1 MSTPKSLF
9 SKYGAMWEKDTNA
22 LAIELACIGLGG
34 QWTNKAGVKC
44 GAGLFEH
51 FMNVRKLLWPD
62 RYRHRWT
69 DLIYQSY
76 VKNMVTILMGCG
88 SSQKTSG
95 ACELILIDYWSRPH
109 DTMVLLS
116 TTTVAKLD
124 SAIFSEVKMLFES
137 ARQIYGWLPGNV
149 IDSKHAIVT
158 DDLEE
163 KETRDMRK
171 GIVGKACFVGNKYV
185 GLGTFAG
192 LKQKRI
198 RFVADELQFMAST
211 FLDCLPNMFQSAGL
225 DAAGDPDVKV
235 IGSGN
240 PKHDPSDMLSVAAE
254 PVSGWPSVAGITKT
268 TVWPIKFHRGE
279 CINLIGTDSPNFDVP
294 EGVRPPYDQLI
305 SRNTIAMVEKRW
317 GKNSMQYYSQCE
329 GKMMMNMVGNRVIT
343 KDLCDQHRAFD
354 NVVWSDNNQMR
365 VGFLDP
371 SYSANGDRCVWGW
384 LEFGINVEG
393 KMILSFGGYKIIPF
407 AAVSN
412 TTPEDQ
418 IAHFVQREASH
429 LVIEPVNIAYDS
441 TGKGTIGAAF
451 ARVFGDEVPMPVYF
465 GGNPTARPVRHDLYV
480 MEKDGTKRLKRCDEE
495 YRKFVSELWFAS
507 RNVIE
512 CGQMRNLPEEV
523 AREGY
528 MREYALAPG
537 GKIEVETKA
546 DTKERMGC
554 SPDLYDAFVTG
565 IEIARQR
572 GFVIERLGEDII
584 ESKSEDDYF
593 AAEATKYQAAI
604 KSKLLNHV

>member
-1 MSTPKSLF
+1 MSTLKTTFL
-9 SKYGAMWEKDTNA
+9 KYGDSWWEGINP
-22 LAIELACIGLGG
+22 LQLELRAISKGG
-34 QWTNKAGVKC
+34 RWKNREGAEC
-44 GAGLFEH
+44 GAGLFHH
-51 FMNVRKLLWPD
+51 FMAARKLLWPD

-69 DLIYQSY
+69 DLIYQAY
-76 VKNMVTILMGCG
+76 CKNMVTILMGCG

-95 ACELILIDYWSRPH
+95 ACELILIDYWSRPE

-124 SAIFSEVKMLFES
+124 SAIFSEVKMLFEQS
-137 ARQIYGWLPGNV
+137 KQIFDWLPGNV

-225 DAAGDPDVKV
+225 DATGDPDVKV

-254 PVSGWPSVAGITKT
+254 PVNGWPSVAGIART
-268 TVWPIKFHRGE
+268 TSWPIKFHRGE

-294 EGVRPPYDQLI
+294 EGVRPPYEQLI

-317 GKNSMQYYSQCE
+317 GKSSMQYYSQCE
-329 GKMMMNMVGNRVIT
+329 GRMMMNMVGNRVIT
-343 KDLCDQHRAFD
+343 KDLCDQHHAFD
-354 NVVWSDNNQMR
+354 NVVWRDNQQMR

-384 LEFGINVEG
+384 MDFGLDTNNTL
-393 KMILSFGGYKIIPF
+393 ILSFGGYKIIPF
-407 AAVSN
+407 ASGSN
-412 TTPEDQ
+412 MTPEDQ
-418 IAHFVQREASH
+418 IAFFVQREASH
-429 LVIEPVNIAYDS
+429 LSIDPTNIAYDS

-451 ARVFGDEVPMPVYF
+451 ARVFGDQVPVPIYF
-465 GGNPTARPVRHDLYV
+465 GGNPTMRPVRHDLYV
-480 MEKDGTKRLKRCDEE
+480 MEENGTKRLKRCDEE
-495 YRKFVSELWFAS
+495 YRKFITELWFSS

-512 CGQMRNLPEEV
+512 CDQMRNLPEEV

-554 SPDLYDAFVTG
+554 SPDLYDGLVVG

-572 GFVIERLGEDII
+572 GFIIERLGEEII
-584 ESKSEDDYF
+584 ESRPEDDYF
-593 AAEATKYQAAI
+593 TSEARKYRESI